1 LRIAPEADDK
11 LLWAINERSY
21 ITRNLLRY
29 ALIIR
34 RSWPERI
41 VLRQTFPRLSH
52 YSLFREA
59 LPFLKGDRC
68 GISEDEYRGI
78 VGFERSEHTRHG
90 AVLQSLKAEKIGRGH
105 KKGQAVS
112 KMSQLAETAGDA
124 IRRLFEIAASDSAET
139 RKLREET
146 GPDAL
151 LTLSQWCMAL
161 AEDAQLRA
169 EDLNHRALPEPL
181 AALADNLLIVSR
193 ANRDERAGFRKALGS
208 LALMKAADVLNA
220 LRSDERL
227 ER

>member
-1 LRIAPEADDK
+1 
-11 LLWAINERSY
+11 
-21 ITRNLLRY
+21 
-29 ALIIR
+29 
-34 RSWPERI
+34 

-68 GISEDEYRGI
+68 GISDDEYRSI
-78 VGFERSEHTRHG
+78 VGRLNDGNTQETTQF
-90 AVLQSLKAEKIGRGH
+90 LQRLKAEKIGRGH

-124 IRRLFEIAASDSAET
+124 IRRLFEIAASDPAET

-169 EDLNHRALPEPL
+169 EDLNHRALPEPFATL
-181 AALADNLLIVSR
+181 AANLLFVSR

-208 LALMKAADVLNA
+208 LALMEAADVLNA

-227 ER
+227 ERWKQRKDMKLTI